1 MQWLIDRLPGWA
13 AARLPAAGASTRAP
27 GLAGWTMALGALAGA
42 ALVVESASASW
53 RANDRSDSDFA
64 ERHAEVVFDLL
75 PQDAVLFGY
84 GDYSGPVGY
93 YRYVEERRPD
103 VALYSLQGLVFANRL
118 VAAGTFST
126 PGRPPPRARQAG
138 TAGVFSAAEEP
149 HRRDR
154 QGDDREDDAGHE
166 QPPAPPRF
174 AKRLVRRQQP
184 HHVGDAAASNVLPP
198 LLHWPAPLCELAPGS
213 ATDDLGTQDPSCG
226 GRPLH
231 RLARTILGPVD
242 LPMRSRN
249 SRMRPSIDRIFPV
262 TRSR

>member
-1 MQWLIDRLPGWA
+1 MADRPFAGLGRGPSSRGWGEYPR
-13 AARLPAAGASTRAP
+13 ARARRLDDGA
-27 GLAGWTMALGALAGA
+27 GALAGA
-42 ALVVESASASW
+42 ALVVESASAGW

-138 TAGVFSAAEEP
+138 T
-149 HRRDR
+149 RRR
-154 QGDDREDDAGHE
+154 VLSRRRTASP
-166 QPPAPPRF
+166 QPP
-174 AKRLVRRQQP
+174 
-184 HHVGDAAASNVLPP
+184 
-198 LLHWPAPLCELAPGS
+198 
-213 ATDDLGTQDPSCG
+213 
-226 GRPLH
+226 GR
-231 RLARTILGPVD
+231 
-242 LPMRSRN
+242 RSRG
-249 SRMRPSIDRIFPV
+249 RCRP
-262 TRSR
+262 